1 MKRIDGGVFLKT
13 FYQHLMTFRGMKV
26 PDEKCKLAEWVFR
39 DHDYPKHSDDYNE
52 ISDYLEWNS
61 PFPDALRTFDEVWDS
76 YHNR

>member
-1 MKRIDGGVFLKT
+1 
-13 FYQHLMTFRGMKV
+13 MTFRGMKV
-26 PDEKCKLAEWVFR
+26 PNEKCELAEWVFR
-39 DHDYPKHSDDYNE
+39 DHDFPKHSDDYNE